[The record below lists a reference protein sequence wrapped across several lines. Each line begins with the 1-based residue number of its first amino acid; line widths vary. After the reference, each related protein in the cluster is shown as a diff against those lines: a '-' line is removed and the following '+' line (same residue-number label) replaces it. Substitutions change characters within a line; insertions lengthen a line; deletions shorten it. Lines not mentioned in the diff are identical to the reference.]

1 MEAREEGADEFF
13 LCVCVCPLMQIHVHK
28 DTQQPST
35 VWDEKK
41 ASITILSELMYFD
54 RLLELRSDW
63 QLCLMPQVQRH
74 LFLNISLLAI
84 CPAHVSMSILYQMNT
99 A

>member
-1 MEAREEGADEFF
+1 MRFF
-13 LCVCVCPLMQIHVHK
+13 FVCVCPLMQIHVHK
-28 DTQQPST
+28 DT

-41 ASITILSELMYFD
+41 KSITILSELVYFD

-74 LFLNISLLAI
+74 LFLNISLLTT
-84 CPAHVSMSILYQMNT
+84 CPAHVSMSILYQMST